1 MEGLAFGLIEWLI
14 TGAVSGFCGLS
25 LGGIWYLKGKVEDA
39 KEKASGATEDVRDEF
54 RDQLKQVRDDVHEL
68 EKKLIAEYA
77 SKADLREVVR
87 ESLAPLKETMGELKS
102 DLRATI
108 AAIDGYKRWG
118 PPE

>member
-14 TGAVSGFCGLS
+14 TGAVGGFCGLS

-39 KEKASGATEDVRDEF
+39 REEASKATDKV
-54 RDQLKQVRDDVHEL
+54 KQSMHEL

-77 SKADLREVVR
+77 SKEDLKEVVR
-87 ESLAPLKETMGELKS
+87 ESLAPLKDAITELKG
-102 DLRATI
+102 DLRQTI
-108 AAIDGYKRWG
+108 VTINSLRLFG